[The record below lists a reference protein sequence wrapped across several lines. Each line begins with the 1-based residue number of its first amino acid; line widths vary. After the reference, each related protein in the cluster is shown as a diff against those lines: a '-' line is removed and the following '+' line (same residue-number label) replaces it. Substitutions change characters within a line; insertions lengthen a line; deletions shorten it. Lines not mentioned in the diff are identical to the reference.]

1 MGACVSIHHKA
12 SAMKVQVSFDSSKP
26 DHKLVIQSSPI
37 SGKLPTMING
47 HVAVKPQLPPSQSPA
62 AFSNYGSKEETF
74 FDSQAWLDSDYEDDF
89 MSVNGEFTPS
99 RGNTPVHHSLIVGTP
114 QFNAGAIAIPSD
126 NNEVLGSTLEP
137 SPTPTEKKMRLLDL
151 FKESLRENLESNE
164 EFGEPPKKDG
174 EMGLNED
181 GSKPKRGAP
190 VGSMQ
195 GCFSTLLS
203 VRSSGRQKKKSPIP
217 VVGL

>member
-26 DHKLVIQSSPI
+26 DHKLVIQSSPM
-37 SGKLPTMING
+37 SGKLPMVNG
-47 HVAVKPQLPPSQSPA
+47 HVAVKPQLPPSQSPP
-62 AFSNYGSKEETF
+62 AFSDYGSKEETF

-99 RGNTPVHHSLIVGTP
+99 RGNTPVHHSLTVGTP
-114 QFNAGAIAIPSD
+114 QSNGRAIAIPPD
-126 NNEVLGSTLEP
+126 NNLVHGSTLEPSP

-151 FKESLRENLESNE
+151 FKESLREKVE
-164 EFGEPPKKDG
+164 EIDEPPKKDG
-174 EMGLNED
+174 EMGLNKD
-181 GSKPKRGAP
+181 GLKPKRGT
-190 VGSMQ
+190 SMQ

-203 VRSSGRQKKKSPIP
+203 VRSVGRQKKGCRVIN
-217 VVGL
+217 

>member
-12 SAMKVQVSFDSSKP
+12 SAMKVEVSFDSSKP

-37 SGKLPTMING
+37 SGKLPIMNG

-62 AFSNYGSKEETF
+62 AFSDYGSKEETF

-99 RGNTPVHHSLIVGTP
+99 RGNTPVHHSLTVGTP
-114 QFNAGAIAIPSD
+114 QFNAGAIAMPAD
-126 NNEVLGSTLEP
+126 NNGVLGFTLQP
-137 SPTPTEKKMRLLDL
+137 SPTPTEKRMRLLDL
-151 FKESLRENLESNE
+151 FKESLREKLDSNE
-164 EFGEPPKKDG
+164 EIGEPPKKDG
-174 EMGLNED
+174 EMGLNKD
-181 GSKPKRGAP
+181 GLKPKGGTS
-190 VGSMQ
+190 VSSMQ